1 MKEENECVHKRFFE
15 RCYERS
21 LIKREYN
28 ASMSQQQEPAIRFMK
43 SVEASGRNRERPCFY
58 LFFDQRPRNYV
69 IVVIPSIISFSVY
82 LLYNYSIFYIFLY
95 FRDEN
100 IQRKRGRDDNNLN
113 LETFAYYYLY
123 LI

>member
-1 MKEENECVHKRFFE
+1 
-15 RCYERS
+15 
-21 LIKREYN
+21 
-28 ASMSQQQEPAIRFMK
+28 MK

-69 IVVIPSIISFSVY
+69 IVVIPGIISFSVY

-100 IQRKRGRDDNNLN
+100 TNEEEMI
-113 LETFAYYYLY
+113 
-123 LI
+123 II